1 MKIIDWEK
9 NLISIDFDKP
19 QGSFLFKNQTY
30 HYGYFGFKSSQ
41 MGILII
47 WNVLTKEAFR
57 VSRMKIPDN
66 IDFYDLHDEE
76 TCRQVVPEDLNF
88 SL

>member
-1 MKIIDWEK
+1 MKISDWEK
-9 NLISIDFDKP
+9 ILISIDFDKP
-19 QGSFLFKNQTY
+19 QGSFLFKNQTF
-30 HYGYFGFKSSQ
+30 HYSYFGFKSSG

-66 IDFYDLHDEE
+66 IEFYDLNDEGIYH
-76 TCRQVVPEDLNF
+76 QIVPEDLNF
-88 SL
+88 S

>member
-1 MKIIDWEK
+1 MKISDWEK
-9 NLISIDFDKP
+9 KIISIDFDKP
-19 QGSFLFKNQTY
+19 QGSFLLKNQTY
-30 HYGYFGFKSSQ
+30 HYGYFGFKSSR

-66 IDFYDLHDEE
+66 IEFHDLNDEGIYH
-76 TCRQVVPEDLNF
+76 QIVPENLSF
-88 SL
+88 S